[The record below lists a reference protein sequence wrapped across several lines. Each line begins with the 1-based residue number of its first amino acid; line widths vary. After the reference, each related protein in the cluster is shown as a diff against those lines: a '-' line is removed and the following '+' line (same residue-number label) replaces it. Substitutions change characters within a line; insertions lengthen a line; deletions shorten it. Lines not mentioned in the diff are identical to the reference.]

1 VGGVLSERRGGG
13 WLRGW
18 RGVGGLAALSE
29 YEVAPGGN
37 VNINFEKVLN
47 TVLSDCQVEYSN
59 SAGSAV
65 KSLAVF
71 GFGLPIEKSEVRA
84 TTAR

>member
-1 VGGVLSERRGGG
+1 MGGVLSGRRGGG
-13 WLRGW
+13 WLRCW
-18 RGVGGLAALSE
+18 RGVSGLAALLE
-29 YEVAPGGN
+29 CEVAPGGN
-37 VNINFEKVLN
+37 VDINFENVLN
-47 TVLSDCQVEYSN
+47 ISSDCQVEYSN

>member
-1 VGGVLSERRGGG
+1 MV
-13 WLRGW
+13 
-18 RGVGGLAALSE
+18 ALLE
-29 YEVAPGGN
+29 CEVRISGSN
-37 VNINFEKVLN
+37 VNVDFEKELSI
-47 TVLSDCQVEYSN
+47 LSDCQVEYSN